1 LADRDYY
8 EALGVGRDA
17 TPDDIKKAYFQMAF
31 QHHPDR
37 NPGREDAAEARFKEV
52 TRAYEVL
59 SDPLKRSQ
67 YDQQGM
73 GYPQAGNM
81 ADLFNSPNVR
91 DIFSELNREFSRM
104 GVQFDQE
111 FISRVFGGGAV
122 FVSTITTGWGL
133 DRTSRNRPRRRG
145 LLASLADRL
154 GRYLLQKLVPP
165 APGELDLHRTLS
177 ITPQEAEQGA
187 EKRVRYKLDGRSHRI
202 AVRVPPGVTS
212 ATRIRCQ
219 GMGRQRGGWKGDLYL
234 QVSIR

>member
-1 LADRDYY
+1 LADSSYY
-8 EALGVGRDA
+8 EALGVGQDA
-17 TPDDIKKAYFQMAF
+17 NPDDIKKAYFQMAF

-37 NPGREDAAEARFKEV
+37 NPGREDEAEARFKEV

-73 GYPQAGNM
+73 GYPQAGNL

-91 DIFSELNREFSRM
+91 DIFSELNREFSRT

-111 FISRVFGGGAV
+111 FIRRVFGGGTV
-122 FVSTITTGWGL
+122 FVSTVTTGWGL
-133 DRTSRNRPRRRG
+133 GRPARTRPRRRG

-154 GRYLLQKLVPP
+154 GRYLLQKLAPP
-165 APGELDLHRTLS
+165 APREQDLQRTLS

-187 EKRVRYKLDGRSHRI
+187 EKRVRYKLEGRFRHI
-202 AVRVPPGVTS
+202 AVTVPPGVTS

-219 GMGRQRGGWKGDLYL
+219 GMGRQRGGWRGDLYL
-234 QVSIR
+234 QVRIR